1 MALLFRMRAHPDGM
15 VSVVDSSRQDATNT
29 TERMIFTRS
38 SLFYMHLI
46 SSPVPLDGQ
55 QSAKTGNWPFHI
67 LKKAAILVLIMGQGM
82 DQYTGVGIT
91 MY

>member
-1 MALLFRMRAHPDGM
+1 MRAHPDAM
-15 VSVVDSSRQDATNT
+15 VSVVDSSRQVATNA

-55 QSAKTGNWPFHI
+55 QPPKAGNWPFHI
-67 LKKAAILVLIMGQGM
+67 WKKAAILIPLMGQCV
-82 DQYTGVGIT
+82 D
-91 MY
+91 